1 LVGRIRTQRDVVL
14 SIVVQTAISL
24 AIALPTTFAITLWY
38 LDGDFSRSLSG
49 WAALRFGLGVTF
61 IECVTVCPIVGYRTM
76 VILRTANNLRDR
88 LHALATRDPLTGLLN
103 RRGFDEA
110 VATLPTGAAAVLVCD
125 IDNFKRINDGYGH
138 DIGDRVLQ
146 KVADLLTGLEEARPA
161 TLLARFGGEEF
172 VVVLAGAS
180 LEHGRL
186 WAEMARVRL
195 VSRRAMGPDGPIAVT
210 ASFGVAATEHFD
222 GDISALIAR
231 ADAALYFAKNE
242 GRNRVAAEA
251 NAPLGVRAA

>member
-1 LVGRIRTQRDVVL
+1 LVARIRTHRDVVL
-14 SIVVQTAISL
+14 SIVMQTAISL
-24 AIALPTTFAITLWY
+24 AIALPTTLVITLWY
-38 LDGDFSRSLSG
+38 FGSDLSRSVSG
-49 WAALRFGLGVTF
+49 WGALRFGLGVTF

-110 VATLPTGAAAVLVCD
+110 VPTLPTGNTAVLVCD
-125 IDNFKRINDGYGH
+125 IDNFKRVNDGYGH
-138 DIGDRVLQ
+138 DVGDRVLQ
-146 KVADLLTGLEEARPA
+146 SVADLLTGLEEARPA

-172 VVVLAGAS
+172 VVVLTRAS

-195 VSRRAMGPDGPIAVT
+195 AARRVSGPDGPIVVT
-210 ASFGVAATEHFD
+210 ASFGVAAAEHFD

-231 ADAALYFAKNE
+231 ADAALYCAKNE
-242 GRNRVAAEA
+242 GRNRVAADA
-251 NAPLGVRAA
+251 DAPPGVRAA

>member
-1 LVGRIRTQRDVVL
+1 LIARISTQRDVVL
-14 SIVVQTAISL
+14 SIVLQTAISL
-24 AIALPTTFAITLWY
+24 AIALPTTLVITLWY
-38 LDGDFSRSLSG
+38 FDGDLSRSVSG

-125 IDNFKRINDGYGH
+125 IDNFKRVNDGYGH
-138 DIGDRVLQ
+138 DVGDRVLQ

-195 VSRRAMGPDGPIAVT
+195 AARRVMGPGGPIAVT
-210 ASFGVAATEHFD
+210 ASFGVAATERFD

-231 ADAALYFAKNE
+231 ADAALYCAKNE

-251 NAPLGVRAA
+251 DAPLGVRAA